1 MTAVICRFR
10 RLAWVST
17 CPSSIRSRIRRGG
30 RGRTGARS
38 VRPDH
43 FHRSSTD
50 KVLWIIVDP
59 YHWLKL
65 CIGPVHHR
73 RDGQRMG
80 RCPSGSRPASGGG
93 EGRARSCGP
102 GASGRC
108 RSRIGGAN
116 PDGGPASGPP
126 ASASP
131 YARWS
136 GAVRAVLRGGWCPP
150 QTECHAGLILL
161 PHRLPARIRPRA
173 ACPSEAGAARPRPGL
188 RCPPRPPPPGSGG
201 RRHRGSRGRAR
212 YRARDRGR
220 LRC

>member
-59 YHWLKL
+59 YHGLN
-65 CIGPVHHR
+65 CVSVQSIIGATTAHGAVSGRGVARHR
-73 RDGQRMG
+73 
-80 RCPSGSRPASGGG
+80 AGGK
-93 EGRARSCGP
+93 GRARSCGP

-136 GAVRAVLRGGWCPP
+136 GAVTAVLRGGWCPP